1 MRLFRI
7 LKSPIV
13 TEKTSS
19 MELSNSCYTFEV
31 SDRATK
37 IDIKKSIFEIYWLEV
52 ESVNMVKTV
61 EKYKIWRKWLQ
72 FRRRS
77 SKKAY
82 VTLKDKKAK
91 IDFSITK

>member
-37 IDIKKSIFEIYWLEV
+37 IDIKKSIFEIY
-52 ESVNMVKTV
+52 
-61 EKYKIWRKWLQ
+61 
-72 FRRRS
+72 
-77 SKKAY
+77 
-82 VTLKDKKAK
+82 
-91 IDFSITK
+91 